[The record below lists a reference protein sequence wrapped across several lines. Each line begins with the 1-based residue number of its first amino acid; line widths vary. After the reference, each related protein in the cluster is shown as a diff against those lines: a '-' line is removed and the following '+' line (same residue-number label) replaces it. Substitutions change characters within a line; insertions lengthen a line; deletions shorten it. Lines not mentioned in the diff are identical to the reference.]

1 MVMPLPDMKA
11 LALFLLVPKPGF
23 FTFPSAG
30 RGDPLSSVLVICEPV
45 S

>member
-1 MVMPLPDMKA
+1 MPLPDMKA
-11 LALFLLVPKPGF
+11 LGLFLVVPKPGSGF

-30 RGDPLSSVLVICEPV
+30 RGDLLSYVLVICEPI